1 MDEKF
6 ELDDPETLLSMI
18 LSDKI
23 EIITADVE
31 GIANFSANNESLE
44 TDKQSPVISSTV
56 WNTAVD
62 SIFLPSTTPKENVQ
76 PKKSKAKTTHRLLT
90 ADDVLAEKR
99 ELLKRKE
106 QKQLKSL
113 RKTKKEK

>member
-44 TDKQSPVISSTV
+44 TDKQSPVISSKMLDVTCLCFI
-56 WNTAVD
+56 AML
-62 SIFLPSTTPKENVQ
+62 ILI
-76 PKKSKAKTTHRLLT
+76 LLF
-90 ADDVLAEKR
+90 
-99 ELLKRKE
+99 
-106 QKQLKSL
+106 
-113 RKTKKEK
+113 

>member
-1 MDEKF
+1 MDEYF
-6 ELDDPETLLSMI
+6 EMDDPETLLPMI
-18 LSDKI
+18 LPDKI

-44 TDKQSPVISSTV
+44 TDKQSPVVSSTV

-62 SIFLPSTTPKENVQ
+62 SIFLPSTTPKEIVQ
-76 PKKSKAKTTHRLLT
+76 PKKSKAKTTHRLLI

-106 QKQLKSL
+106 
-113 RKTKKEK
+113 